1 MNTVSVSAVKKSQKV
16 RKKKIFRN
24 HMGPVNP
31 RVMNTSKK
39 KKSVL
44 DEVCLQV
51 FICVLLS
58 LTKPVNNSW
67 ETKIENKIQAF
78 ISSVLNLVSHAHR
91 GPRAEGLNLALQTRV
106 PGSE

>member
-39 KKSVL
+39 KKISV
-44 DEVCLQV
+44 
-51 FICVLLS
+51 
-58 LTKPVNNSW
+58 
-67 ETKIENKIQAF
+67 
-78 ISSVLNLVSHAHR
+78 R
-91 GPRAEGLNLALQTRV
+91 
-106 PGSE
+106 